1 MNFKPRD
8 MSHAVDFSLKQCVYN
23 KADITINRIKTCFN
37 IKVRNLK
44 YSSTKICLVSLLK
57 FNFSF
62 LKLNMNHR
70 QNLLKYL

>member
-8 MSHAVDFSLKQCVYN
+8 MSYAIDSSLKQCVYN

-37 IKVRNLK
+37 IKLRNLK
-44 YSSTKICLVSLLK
+44 YYQNMLCSLLK

-62 LKLNMNHR
+62 LKLNNLKNKLK
-70 QNLLKYL
+70 NLL